1 MDDKTLDSTLEV
13 LMHDHP
19 IIMRIIHRSV
29 FKAGLEALGENIL
42 PPHLPIMRM
51 LYEAGTLHVTGIG
64 GELLISKPQMTYLID
79 ELINL
84 GMVERQSDQVDR
96 RKINISLT
104 DKGKTTVEKCDGI
117 MRNIIKTKLSSLKD
131 EDLEEL
137 SISLRKVKDILSKLQ

>member
-1 MDDKTLDSTLEV
+1 MDDKTLDNTLEV

-29 FKAGLEALGENIL
+29 FKTVLEALGENIS
-42 PPHLPIMRM
+42 PHHLPIMRM

-64 GELLISKPQMTYLID
+64 GELLIPKPQMTYLID

-84 GMVERQSDQVDR
+84 EMVERHSNQVDR
-96 RKINISLT
+96 RKVNISLT
-104 DKGKTTVEKCDGI
+104 NKGKATVEKCDGI

-137 SISLRKVKDILSKLQ
+137 SISLRKAKDILSKLQ